1 MSQQVNV
8 LERYSEGA
16 QAHQTELCCA
26 VEYDSRLLQIL
37 PQEIIDKD
45 YGCGDPSPYIREGD
59 VVLDLGSGGGKICYI
74 AAQLVGAQGR
84 VIGVDMNDDML
95 ALAQKYQAEMAKRL
109 GGERVE
115 FKKGLIQDLALDLAA
130 VDAYLAANPV
140 SKSRDLARLEAFKTQ
155 QRQETPLIPDSS
167 VDLVISNCVL
177 NLVEDGA
184 KAQMVAEIFR
194 VLRPGGR
201 VAISDIISDEV
212 VPQHLRDDP
221 KLWSGCIS
229 GAFQEKE
236 FLDAFLAM
244 GFVAV
249 SYDKWEAEPWQ
260 VVEGIEFRSA
270 TLTAV
275 KPEGS
280 ECMDVGQAVIYKG
293 PYTQVHDE
301 EGHVFPR
308 GERIAVCERTFR
320 LLTTGPY
327 NDDFIGISPAVSQE
341 PVTWCAPAGTRRPAQ
356 ETKGGI
362 HQGGS
367 CAESGCCS

>member
-1 MSQQVNV
+1 MSQQNHV
-8 LERYSEGA
+8 LERYSAGA
-16 QAHQTELCCA
+16 QAHQAELCCA
-26 VEYDSRLLQIL
+26 VEYDLQLLQTL

-45 YGCGDPSPYIREGD
+45 YGCGDPSPYIRGGD
-59 VVLDLGSGGGKICYI
+59 AVLDLGSGGGKVCYI
-74 AAQLVGAQGR
+74 AAQLVGSEGR
-84 VIGVDMNDDML
+84 VIGIDMNDDML
-95 ALAQKYQAEMAKRL
+95 ALARKYQAEMAERL
-109 GGERVE
+109 GGSRVE

-130 VDAYLAANPV
+130 VDAYLATNPV
-140 SKSRDLARLEAFKTQ
+140 CSSRDLARLEAFKAQ
-155 QRQETPLIPDSS
+155 QRKESPLIVDGS

-177 NLVEDGA
+177 NLVDDAA
-184 KAQMVAEIFR
+184 KAQMVTEIFR

-236 FLDAFLAM
+236 FLDAFLAA
-244 GFVAV
+244 GFIAA
-249 SYDKWEAEPWQ
+249 SYDKWEAKPWQ
-260 VVEGIEFRSA
+260 VMEGIEFRSA

-293 PYTQVHDE
+293 PYTQVYDE
-301 EGHVFPR
+301 EGHMFPR

-327 NDDFIGISPAVSQE
+327 KDDFIGISPAVPKE
-341 PVTWCAPAGTRRPAQ
+341 PAAWCAPVGTRRLVQ
-356 ETKGGI
+356 ETKGGD
-362 HQGGS
+362 HKDSSRTESS
-367 CAESGCCS
+367 CCG

>member
-1 MSQQVNV
+1 
-8 LERYSEGA
+8 
-16 QAHQTELCCA
+16 
-26 VEYDSRLLQIL
+26 
-37 PQEIIDKD
+37 
-45 YGCGDPSPYIREGD
+45 
-59 VVLDLGSGGGKICYI
+59 
-74 AAQLVGAQGR
+74 
-84 VIGVDMNDDML
+84 MNDDML
-95 ALAQKYQAEMAKRL
+95 ALARKYQAEMAERL
-109 GGERVE
+109 GGSRVE

-130 VDAYLAANPV
+130 VDAYLATNPV
-140 SKSRDLARLEAFKTQ
+140 CSSRDLARLEAFKAQ
-155 QRQETPLIPDSS
+155 QRKESPLIVDGS

-177 NLVEDGA
+177 NLVDDAA
-184 KAQMVAEIFR
+184 KAQMVTEIFR

-236 FLDAFLAM
+236 FLDAFLAA
-244 GFVAV
+244 GFIAA
-249 SYDKWEAEPWQ
+249 SYDKWEAKPWQ
-260 VVEGIEFRSA
+260 VMEGIEFRSA

-293 PYTQVHDE
+293 PYTQVYDE
-301 EGHVFPR
+301 EGHMFPR

-327 NDDFIGISPAVSQE
+327 KDDFIGISPAVPKE
-341 PVTWCAPAGTRRPAQ
+341 PAAWCAPVGTRRLVQ
-356 ETKGGI
+356 ETKGGD
-362 HQGGS
+362 HKDSSRTESS
-367 CAESGCCS
+367 CCG

>member
-1 MSQQVNV
+1 
-8 LERYSEGA
+8 
-16 QAHQTELCCA
+16 
-26 VEYDSRLLQIL
+26 
-37 PQEIIDKD
+37 
-45 YGCGDPSPYIREGD
+45 
-59 VVLDLGSGGGKICYI
+59 VLDLGSGGGKVCYI
-74 AAQLVGAQGR
+74 AAQLVGSEGR
-84 VIGVDMNDDML
+84 VIGIDMNDDML
-95 ALAQKYQAEMAKRL
+95 ALARKYQAEMAERL
-109 GGERVE
+109 GGSRVE

-130 VDAYLAANPV
+130 VDAYLATNPV
-140 SKSRDLARLEAFKTQ
+140 CSSRDLARLEAFKAQ
-155 QRQETPLIPDSS
+155 QRKESPLIVDGS

-177 NLVEDGA
+177 NLVDDAA
-184 KAQMVAEIFR
+184 KAQMVTEIFR

-236 FLDAFLAM
+236 FLDAFLAA
-244 GFVAV
+244 GFIAA
-249 SYDKWEAEPWQ
+249 SYDKWEAKPWQ
-260 VVEGIEFRSA
+260 VMEGIEFRSA

-293 PYTQVHDE
+293 PYTQVYDE
-301 EGHVFPR
+301 EGHMFPR

-327 NDDFIGISPAVSQE
+327 KDDFIGISPAVPKE
-341 PVTWCAPAGTRRPAQ
+341 PAAWCAPVGTRRLVQ
-356 ETKGGI
+356 ETKGGD
-362 HQGGS
+362 HKDSSRTESS
-367 CAESGCCS
+367 CCG